1 MKIAITGATGLI
13 GSSLSEHL
21 EGKGHDI
28 LKLSRSKNRGKGF
41 VYWNYKSKEI
51 DLESLEG
58 TDAVIHLSGESIA
71 GYWSKQK
78 KKEIQRSRIEGTNFV
93 VNSILKLKN
102 KPKAFICASAIG
114 FYGDRGDEIVN
125 EQSSHGEGFLA
136 DLAKNW
142 ENESHILK
150 QQNIR
155 VVNLRMGLVLS
166 TDGGAFKTMLM
177 PFKMGVGGKLGSG
190 KQYMSWVMLEDVVN
204 SIEFIINNKDIHGA
218 VNIVAPTPVTNQ
230 QFTKKLGKAMCRPT
244 FFTVPSLLLK
254 TLIPDMAK
262 EMILSS
268 TRAVPKKL
276 IDSGYRFSYPN
287 LDNVF
292 KDLLN

>member
-28 LKLSRSKNRGKGF
+28 LKLSRSKNKGKGF
-41 VYWNYKSKEI
+41 VYWNYKCKEI

-58 TDAVIHLSGESIA
+58 SDAVIHLSGESIA

-136 DLAKNW
+136 ELAKDW

-155 VVNLRMGLVLS
+155 VVNLRIGLVLS
-166 TDGGAFKTMLM
+166 TDGGAFKTMLI

-190 KQYMSWVMLEDVVN
+190 KQYMSWVMLEDVIN
-204 SIEFIINNKDIHGA
+204 SIEFIIKNKDIHGA

-230 QFTKKLGKAMCRPT
+230 QFTKKLGKALCRPT

-254 TLIPDMAK
+254 TLVPDMAK

>member
-58 TDAVIHLSGESIA
+58 NDAVIHLSGESIA

-78 KKEIQRSRIEGTNFV
+78 KKEINRSRIEGTNFL
-93 VNSILKLKN
+93 VNSILKLK
-102 KPKAFICASAIG
+102 KRPIDFISASAIG
-114 FYGDRGDEIVN
+114 FYGDRGDEIVD

-136 DLAKNW
+136 ELAKNW
-142 ENESHILK
+142 ENESHVLK

-177 PFKMGVGGKLGSG
+177 PFKMGLGGKLGSG

-204 SIEFIINNKDIHGA
+204 SIEFIINNKDISGA
-218 VNIVAPTPVTNQ
+218 VNIVAPSPVTNQ
-230 QFTKKLGKAMCRPT
+230 KFTKKMGKALRRPT

-254 TLIPDMAK
+254 TLVPDMAK
-262 EMILSS
+262 EMFLSS
-268 TRAVPKKL
+268 TRAVPRKL
-276 IDSGYRFSYPN
+276 IDSGYKFSYPD
-287 LDNVF
+287 LDGSF
-292 KDLLN
+292 KELLN

>member
-58 TDAVIHLSGESIA
+58 SDAVIHLSGESIA

-136 DLAKNW
+136 ELAKDW

-155 VVNLRMGLVLS
+155 VVNLRIGLVLS
-166 TDGGAFKTMLM
+166 TDGGAFKTMLI

-190 KQYMSWVMLEDVVN
+190 KQYMSWVMLEDVIN
-204 SIEFIINNKDIHGA
+204 SIEFIIKNKDIHGA

-230 QFTKKLGKAMCRPT
+230 QFTKKLGKALCRPT

-287 LDNVF
+287 MDNVF

>member
-58 TDAVIHLSGESIA
+58 SDAVIHLSGESIA

-102 KPKAFICASAIG
+102 KPKSFICASAIG

-136 DLAKNW
+136 ELAKDW

-155 VVNLRMGLVLS
+155 VVNLRIGLVLS
-166 TDGGAFKTMLM
+166 TDGGAFKTMLI

-190 KQYMSWVMLEDVVN
+190 KQYMSWVMLEDVIN
-204 SIEFIINNKDIHGA
+204 SIEFIIKNKNIAGA

-230 QFTKKLGKAMCRPT
+230 QFTKKLGKALCRPT

-254 TLIPDMAK
+254 TLVPDMAK

>member
-28 LKLSRSKNRGKGF
+28 LKLSRSKNKGKGF
-41 VYWNYKSKEI
+41 VYWNHKSQEI
-51 DLESLEG
+51 DLESIEG
-58 TDAVIHLSGESIA
+58 SDAVIHLSGESIA

-78 KKEIQRSRIEGTNFV
+78 KKEIQRSRIEGTNFL

-114 FYGDRGDEIVN
+114 FYGDRGDETLD
-125 EQSSHGEGFLA
+125 EQSSHGQGFLA
-136 DLAKNW
+136 ELAKNW
-142 ENESHILK
+142 EIESHILK

-166 TDGGAFKTMLM
+166 KDGGAFKTMLM
-177 PFKMGVGGKLGSG
+177 PFKMGLGGKLGSG

-204 SIEFIINNKDIHGA
+204 AIEFIINNKDIHGA

-230 QFTKKLGKAMCRPT
+230 QFTKKLGKALCRPT

>member
-21 EGKGHDI
+21 EEKGHDI
-28 LKLSRSKNRGKGF
+28 VKLSRSKNRGKGF
-41 VYWNYKSKEI
+41 VYWNDKSKEI
-51 DLESLEG
+51 NLESLEG
-58 TDAVIHLSGESIA
+58 SDAVIHLSGESIA

-78 KKEIQRSRIEGTNFV
+78 KKEINRSRIEGTNFL
-93 VNSILKLKN
+93 VNSILKLK
-102 KPKAFICASAIG
+102 KRPIDFISASAIG
-114 FYGDRGDEIVN
+114 FYGDRGDEIVD

-136 DLAKNW
+136 ELAKNW
-142 ENESHILK
+142 ENETHILK

-166 TDGGAFKTMLM
+166 KDGGVFKTMLI

-230 QFTKKLGKAMCRPT
+230 QFTKKLGKALCRPT

-254 TLIPDMAK
+254 TLVPDMAK

-276 IDSGYRFSYPN
+276 IDSDYRFSYPN

>member
-13 GSSLSEHL
+13 GNCLSEHL

-114 FYGDRGDEIVN
+114 FYGDRGDETLD
-125 EQSSHGEGFLA
+125 EQSSHGQGF
-136 DLAKNW
+136 
-142 ENESHILK
+142 
-150 QQNIR
+150 
-155 VVNLRMGLVLS
+155 
-166 TDGGAFKTMLM
+166 
-177 PFKMGVGGKLGSG
+177 
-190 KQYMSWVMLEDVVN
+190 
-204 SIEFIINNKDIHGA
+204 
-218 VNIVAPTPVTNQ
+218 
-230 QFTKKLGKAMCRPT
+230 
-244 FFTVPSLLLK
+244 
-254 TLIPDMAK
+254 
-262 EMILSS
+262 
-268 TRAVPKKL
+268 
-276 IDSGYRFSYPN
+276 
-287 LDNVF
+287 
-292 KDLLN
+292 